1 MTKQI
6 YVNIAVMIL
15 CIILWF
21 SLAVSILYF
30 SKTINK
36 VDKILSILEK
46 PQTCNLDYSI
56 QDKIERTYETINSA
70 TCNIEK

>member
-6 YVNIAVMIL
+6 YVNIAGALL

-36 VDKILSILEK
+36 IDKIYTILDTNS
-46 PQTCNLDYSI
+46 TC
-56 QDKIERTYETINSA
+56 ETLP
-70 TCNIEK
+70 